1 MSTQST
7 RDRLIQAAL
16 ALFKEKGYTAAS
28 TREIAQKAGVN
39 HLTLFRHFGNKQNL
53 FRESVIQHVASGDFI
68 GELKAIL
75 TGDLREDLSLIAK
88 AYLKENLEKGTV
100 FLLYFN
106 DAVSDKEV
114 CELIMD
120 IPRRLNRFLEAYFA
134 KLYAEKK
141 ISDGN
146 FQMLSQMFFGLLNQY
161 IMFQHLPGFKES
173 FNDRIDDYVEECVD
187 LFYTKLEKEV
197 PS

>member
-1 MSTQST
+1 MQSST
-7 RDRLIQAAL
+7 
-16 ALFKEKGYTAAS
+16 
-28 TREIAQKAGVN
+28 
-39 HLTLFRHFGNKQNL
+39 
-53 FRESVIQHVASGDFI
+53 
-68 GELKAIL
+68 
-75 TGDLREDLSLIAK
+75 
-88 AYLKENLEKGTV
+88 
-100 FLLYFN
+100 
-106 DAVSDKEV
+106 
-114 CELIMD
+114 
-120 IPRRLNRFLEAYFA
+120 P
-134 KLYAEKK
+134 KK

>member
-187 LFYTKLEKEV
+187 L
-197 PS
+197 